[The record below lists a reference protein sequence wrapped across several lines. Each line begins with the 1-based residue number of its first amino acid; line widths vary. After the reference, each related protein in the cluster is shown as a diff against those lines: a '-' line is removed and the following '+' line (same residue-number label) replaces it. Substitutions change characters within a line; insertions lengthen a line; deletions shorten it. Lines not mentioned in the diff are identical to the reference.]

1 LSGHLTVLPSAQA
14 EIPNAPP
21 KGNAEQEQPVM
32 LLRDLEK
39 QDYDQIVQVIDR
51 WSGGPTSSL
60 VHPFLFYELGR
71 LAQVVE
77 RDSQLVGFLFGFL
90 SQTAE
95 PVGYVHLIAV
105 HPDFRR
111 RGVGRLLYSKFE
123 ENCRAHGCVAL
134 KSMTAP
140 GNESATAFHKAL
152 GFGAELFE
160 GYAGPGR
167 PRVVFGKQI

>member
-1 LSGHLTVLPSAQA
+1 
-14 EIPNAPP
+14 
-21 KGNAEQEQPVM
+21 M

-39 QDYDQIVQVIDR
+39 QDYDQIVQIIDR
-51 WSGGPTSSL
+51 WSGGPTSTL

-77 RDSQLVGFLFGFL
+77 RESQLVGFLFGFL
-90 SQTAE
+90 SQTSE
-95 PVGYVHLIAV
+95 PVGYVHLVGV

-111 RGVGRLLYSKFE
+111 RGIGRLLYSKFE
-123 ENCRAHGCVAL
+123 ENSRARGCSAL
-134 KSMTAP
+134 KAMTAP

-152 GFGAELFE
+152 GFRAEVFE

-167 PRVVFGKQI
+167 PRVVFMKRL

>member
-1 LSGHLTVLPSAQA
+1 MPNTPVKGSA
-14 EIPNAPP
+14 
-21 KGNAEQEQPVM
+21 GQEQPVM

-39 QDYDQIVQVIDR
+39 RDYDQVVQIIDR

-77 RDSQLVGFLFGFL
+77 RESQLVGFLFGFL
-90 SQTAE
+90 SQTE
-95 PVGYVHLIAV
+95 DPVGYVHLVGV

-111 RGVGRLLYSKFE
+111 RGIGRLLYSKFE
-123 ENCRAHGCVAL
+123 ADSRVHGCRAL
-134 KSMTAP
+134 KAMTAP

-152 GFGAELFE
+152 GFAAELFE

-167 PRVVFGKQI
+167 PRVVFSKSI